1 MELSIDLHNIEKG
14 LQQLFKYAFT
24 TNCSLDEESVTS
36 EEAKTLE
43 ELDSSEILENFKD
56 VVLNLLKFKR
66 EYMDSEKGELKQRS
80 EQFETMLQKAEAEVR
95 NHIRIEHQLK
105 LHIENHQN
113 RIEELER
120 IGVQDKMM
128 ITELEEK
135 SGGKKNRGKSL
146 EVEKVRKEMD
156 EKVKSLLES
165 LEKKDKALQKSEFEN
180 LKLKTMFEEKAR
192 ECEVMKKEIQKT
204 LKPSQMTLRISNSID
219 QLKRKL
225 DIKKIQNGLKGSQVS
240 ENFRSERRSAVD
252 NESTKLSLSP
262 YMKRIY
268 TSSTTKKEGSKTL
281 VKIQSRGHIRS
292 ISDQKALSSKRTP
305 SR

>member
-24 TNCSLDEESVTS
+24 ANCNLDDESVTS

-43 ELDSSEILENFKD
+43 DLDSSEILENFKD
-56 VVLNLLKFKR
+56 LVLNLLKFKK
-66 EYMDSEKGELKQRS
+66 EYMESDKGELAKRS
-80 EQFETMLQKAEAEVR
+80 EQFETLLQKTEAEVR

-120 IGVQDKMM
+120 IEAQDKMT
-128 ITELEEK
+128 IKELEGK
-135 SGGKKNRGKSL
+135 SGEKKGGKGL

-165 LEKKDKALQKSEFEN
+165 LDKKEKALQKSEYEN
-180 LKLKTMFEEKAR
+180 LRLKTIFEEKAR
-192 ECEVMKKEIQKT
+192 ECEVLKKEIQKT
-204 LKPSQMTLRISNSID
+204 AKPSQTTLRISNSID

-225 DIKKIQNGLKGSQVS
+225 DIKKIQNSLKSSQVS
-240 ENFRSERRSAVD
+240 ENFRSDRRSVVD
-252 NESTKLSLSP
+252 NESSKLSLSP
-262 YMKRIY
+262 YMKKVY

-281 VKIQSRGHIRS
+281 AKMQSRGHIRS